1 MIAIVIPWQEG
12 SEFATVSVSRVISA
26 AITKVKTM
34 GIVTEGKA
42 VVLHDSVRSPYNQ
55 SNLMPGPADDSWAAV
70 LCLLQDITDGAEFE
84 DWVMRLVDV
93 GSEKLAPGW
102 TTPLANSTTIS

>member
-12 SEFATVSVSRVISA
+12 SEFATVSVSRVIAA

-55 SNLMPGPADDSWAAV
+55 SNLMPGPADD
-70 LCLLQDITDGAEFE
+70 LLG
-84 DWVMRLVDV
+84 RLFCAFLRTSRTARSLKT
-93 GSEKLAPGW
+93 G
-102 TTPLANSTTIS
+102 

>member
-1 MIAIVIPWQEG
+1 LAL
-12 SEFATVSVSRVISA
+12 T
-26 AITKVKTM
+26 T
-34 GIVTEGKA
+34 
-42 VVLHDSVRSPYNQ
+42 
-55 SNLMPGPADDSWAAV
+55 SWAAV

>member
-42 VVLHDSVRSPYNQ
+42 VVLHDSVRSPF
-55 SNLMPGPADDSWAAV
+55 
-70 LCLLQDITDGAEFE
+70 CF
-84 DWVMRLVDV
+84 VDH
-93 GSEKLAPGW
+93 LDAWPC
-102 TTPLANSTTIS
+102 